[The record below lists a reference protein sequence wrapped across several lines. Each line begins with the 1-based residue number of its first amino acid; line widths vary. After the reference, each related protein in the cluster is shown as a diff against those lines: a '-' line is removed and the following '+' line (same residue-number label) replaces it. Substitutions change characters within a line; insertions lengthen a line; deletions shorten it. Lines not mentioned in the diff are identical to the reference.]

1 MAGSIQRSAWKTE
14 RSFWPLSLCV
24 QDLSCCSLCHAVF
37 PSVGCL
43 CMQRHTR
50 ASAVL
55 PVLVPL
61 PSVLLGALEKA
72 V

>member
-1 MAGSIQRSAWKTE
+1 
-14 RSFWPLSLCV
+14 
-24 QDLSCCSLCHAVF
+24 
-37 PSVGCL
+37 
-43 CMQRHTR
+43 MQRHTR